1 MPFIF
6 IVHQPPIVSQPVNDR
21 GAIAICMLIVSLA
34 ISWADTRVVM
44 LRQTETDGLLNDST
58 MVPPQAEE
66 PRSLLKI
73 PLAVASFWKSGT
85 CNFWSQIS

>member
-6 IVHQPPIVSQPVNDR
+6 IVHHPPIVSQPVNDR

-44 LRQTETDGLLNDST
+44 FCQTETDGLLNDST
-58 MVPPQAEE
+58 TVLP
-66 PRSLLKI
+66 
-73 PLAVASFWKSGT
+73 
-85 CNFWSQIS
+85 